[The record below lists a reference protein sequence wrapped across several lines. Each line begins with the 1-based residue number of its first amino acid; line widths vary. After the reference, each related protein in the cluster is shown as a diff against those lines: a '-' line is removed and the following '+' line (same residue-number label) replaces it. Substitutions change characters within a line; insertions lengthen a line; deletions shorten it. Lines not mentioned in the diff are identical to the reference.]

1 MNKVQGIIYAISSAV
16 AFGLIPAFAVLAY
29 SGGINAISTAF
40 FRFFIATLILY
51 VIIHSRR
58 ISLVLEKK
66 TFGRL
71 IFLSIAGYAAT
82 CITLFLSYVYIPISL
97 AITMHFTYPAIVTLL
112 SFFILKEKMGPVK
125 IISLLLSVAGVYI
138 LSDPGNAAINIKGVI
153 LALTSGVFYSIYTVE
168 LAREEIKVMDGLV
181 LTFYVSLFSAAS
193 IFIYAAA
200 TGSLIFSTKASVILP
215 VFGIAIICTV
225 FAILAY
231 YKAVQTIGPSDTA
244 ILSTFEPVT
253 GVLLGILAFG
263 EKLSLS
269 SAIGCALVIMSV
281 LLFSVNRNSKSD
293 EKKLTEASEN

>member
-51 VIIHSRR
+51 GIIRSRR
-58 ISLVLEKK
+58 ISLAIDKK

-71 IFLSIAGYAAT
+71 LFLSIAGYAAT

-97 AITMHFTYPAIVTLL
+97 AITMHFTYPALVTLL
-112 SFFILKEKMGPVK
+112 SFFILKEKMGTVK

-153 LALTSGVFYSIYTVE
+153 LALASGVFYSIYTVE
-168 LAREEIKVMDGLV
+168 LAREEIKKMNGLA

-193 IFIYAAA
+193 IFIYAGA
-200 TGSLIFSTKASVILP
+200 TESLVFTAKASVILP
-215 VFGIAIICTV
+215 LLGIAIICTV

-269 SAIGCALVIMSV
+269 SALGSALVIMSV
-281 LLFSVNRNSKSD
+281 LLFSINKNNKS
-293 EKKLTEASEN
+293 EMRKITEASEN